1 MFIWFKESA
10 SIKQKLAIAF
20 FLQVALTTYVLGLL
34 YLVGAQQ
41 LSVNIALAI
50 GGSLVLASTILG
62 LVVRRWIA
70 EACISTTGRMEA
82 LASGDIASPI
92 LLTHRRDCF
101 GRMARA
107 MRSIL
112 EAAAFKA
119 DAEAQAGGKARL
131 VESERIAREAGLAE
145 QIRQDHFA
153 IEALGRGLSRLAG
166 GDLIQPIDTPFAGAT
181 ETLRRDFNA
190 SVEKLKHMVVA
201 VASSADA
208 IGVGAREM
216 STASDDL
223 SRRTEQQ
230 AASLEQTA
238 AALDEITATV
248 RKAAEGAMHAR
259 QVVVAAD
266 ADAQRSALVVR
277 QAVEAMDAIAGSAR
291 QISRIIGVIDEIAFQ
306 TNLLALNAGVEA
318 ARAGDAGRGFA
329 VVAAEVRALAQRS
342 AEAAKEIKGLI
353 SASTGQVDQGVK
365 LVAQTGNSLERI
377 MAQVS
382 EINIVVIEIAAGSKE
397 QSAGLDEVNAAI
409 NRMDQA
415 TQQNAAMVEQST
427 AASRSLS
434 AETGQLSELI
444 GQFRIGLAR
453 GDSMRREL
461 QKAAP
466 HAFRPGAA
474 TRGDARAEPR
484 RSAPRMQRAAPK
496 ATAATGAPVSGGDS
510 WEDF

>member
-10 SIKQKLAIAF
+10 SIKQKLSIAL
-20 FLQVALTTYVLGLL
+20 FLQVALTTYLLGIL

-41 LSVNIALAI
+41 LCVNIALAI

-70 EACISTTGRMEA
+70 EACISTTERMEA
-82 LASGDIASPI
+82 LAAGDIASPI
-92 LLTHRRDCF
+92 LFTHRRDCF
-101 GRMARA
+101 GGMARA

-119 DAEAQAGGKARL
+119 DAEGRARGKGRL
-131 VESERIAREAGLAE
+131 VESERIAREAQLAE

-153 IEALGRGLSRLAG
+153 IEALGRGLSRLAS

-291 QISRIIGVIDEIAFQ
+291 KISRIIGVIDEIAFQ
-306 TNLLALNAGVEA
+306 SNLLALNAGVEA
-318 ARAGDAGRGFA
+318 AGAGDAGRGFA

-342 AEAAKEIKGLI
+342 AEAAKEIKGLV
-353 SASTGQVDQGVK
+353 SASSQQVDQGVK
-365 LVAQTGNSLERI
+365 LVGETGDALERI
-377 MAQVS
+377 
-382 EINIVVIEIAAGSKE
+382 
-397 QSAGLDEVNAAI
+397 
-409 NRMDQA
+409 
-415 TQQNAAMVEQST
+415 VEQ
-427 AASRSLS
+427 
-434 AETGQLSELI
+434 G
-444 GQFRIGLAR
+444 
-453 GDSMRREL
+453 
-461 QKAAP
+461 
-466 HAFRPGAA
+466 
-474 TRGDARAEPR
+474 
-484 RSAPRMQRAAPK
+484 
-496 ATAATGAPVSGGDS
+496 
-510 WEDF
+510 